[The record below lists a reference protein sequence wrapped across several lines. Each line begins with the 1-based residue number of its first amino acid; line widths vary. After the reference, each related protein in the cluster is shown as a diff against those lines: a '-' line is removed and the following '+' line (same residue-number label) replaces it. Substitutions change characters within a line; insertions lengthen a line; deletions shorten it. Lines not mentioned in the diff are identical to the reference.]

1 MNRENHLATRKVL
14 SLVLSLALPAICA
27 QLVSLCYNAVDR
39 IFVGRMADGTL
50 AMAGI
55 GVCAPVTMIFGAL
68 TGLFGSGG
76 APLAAI
82 RIGKGEVGEAER
94 YLGVSVVMLVGSSLL
109 VTAAALLLM
118 DPVLTAFGASSDTLP
133 YARDYFRIYSIGTVF
148 LIFTVGMNS
157 YISSQ
162 GFAGTAMVTTMLGCV
177 LNILLDPLFLYVLD
191 LGVAGAA
198 LATVVSQAVSCVWVL
213 VFLFGEKTYLRIR
226 PANLRIRGSILREI
240 CGLGLSPAF
249 MSISEGVLHMCFNR
263 QALILGGDVAVST
276 MTILFTTF
284 NFVQLPLNGFSS
296 GAQPVV
302 SYCCGSGQID
312 RMKQALRIAD
322 IICTVSAAV
331 GCGLLLLFPRMFV
344 SVFTK
349 DPELLEVGSKML
361 RIYAAGLFALGPNTL
376 RQQSYVA
383 MGEGA
388 RGLFFA
394 LVRKGFLLIPLI
406 YLLPALFGRDVYHL
420 ALAEPI
426 SDISVAVVNICYY
439 RHFMPKKWKRM
450 EDERKHE

>member
-1 MNRENHLATRKVL
+1 MNRENHLGTRKVL
-14 SLVLSLALPAICA
+14 PLVLSLAFPAICA

-39 IFVGRMADGTL
+39 IFVGRMVDGTL

-55 GVCAPVTMIFGAL
+55 GVCAPITMIFGAL

-82 RIGKGEVGEAER
+82 RIGRGETKEAER
-94 YLGVSVVMLVGSSLL
+94 YLGVSVVMLIGSSLM
-109 VTAAALLLM
+109 VMAIALLAA
-118 DPVLTAFGASSDTLP
+118 DPILTAFGASRDTLP
-133 YARDYFRIYSIGTVF
+133 FARDYFRIYSSGTLF
-148 LIFTVGMNS
+148 LTFTVGMNS

-162 GFAGTAMVTTMLGCV
+162 GFAATAMVTTMLGCV
-177 LNILLDPLFLYVLD
+177 LNILLDPLFLYVMD
-191 LGVAGAA
+191 MGVAGAA

-213 VFLFGEKTYLRIR
+213 IFLFGKRTYLRIR
-226 PANLRIRGSILREI
+226 RENLRIRPEILKQI

-249 MSISEGVLHMCFNR
+249 MSVSEGILHMCFNR
-263 QALILGGDVAVST
+263 QAQIFGGDVAVSA

-296 GAQPVV
+296 GAQPIV
-302 SYCCGSGQID
+302 SYCCGSGQVD

-322 IICTVSAAV
+322 VICTVSSVA
-331 GCGLLLLFPRMFV
+331 GCVLLVAFPRVFV
-344 SVFTK
+344 GFFTE
-349 DPELLEVGSKML
+349 DPELLSVGSRML

-406 YLLPALFGRDVYHL
+406 YLLPAVLGRDVYHL
-420 ALAEPI
+420 AMAEPI
-426 SDISVAVVNICYY
+426 SDIAVAVINVCYY
-439 RHFMPKKWKRM
+439 RHFLRNKMKKMTCENIKG
-450 EDERKHE
+450 